1 MLGKPIPGVRER
13 LQPACRCSTSPGS
26 RTSLERPSPG
36 TGHAAAWRPAPSRWK
51 ATTASPGPC
60 VSSPAPRRLQIL
72 FLYSRPP
79 LPMTRGDELTVSH
92 LLEFL
97 HSRGHQV
104 DFVTLIEAG
113 HTMRPE
119 HEAWLRSR
127 CRTVE
132 LIPHSLKRSAPRAVR
147 AGSPAGRSRSAS
159 CSAQPS
165 WPGSGHWWRPTAT
178 TWPTPIISAR
188 PRPCARLTARSHAH
202 RLHGAASCRRR

>member
-1 MLGKPIPGVRER
+1 MP
-13 LQPACRCSTSPGS
+13 
-26 RTSLERPSPG
+26 
-36 TGHAAAWRPAPSRWK
+36 AAAATGAFPLEGYNRVPRPMRLE
-51 ATTASPGPC
+51 
-60 VSSPAPRRLQIL
+60 PAPRRLEIL

-132 LIPHSLKRSAPRAVR
+132 LIPHSLKRSAPRAVQGWL
-147 AGSPAGRSRSAS
+147 AGWPFQIGLLLSPAQLARVRALVGGQPLRHGLRLLYPLGRG
-159 CSAQPS
+159 P
-165 WPGSGHWWRPTAT
+165 
-178 TWPTPIISAR
+178 AR
-188 PRPCARLTARSHAH
+188 
-202 RLHGAASCRRR
+202 G